1 MDKHIQNNP
10 NNPINYV
17 ETKQDK
23 IYNKNQYIIE
33 TLDDLTMHL
42 FGDNASDFLP
52 NYDNEELIDID
63 EMVDD
68 LRDQGY
74 FNEEI
79 IYYSKAIKYLQEND
93 ASLSESIELALEMG
107 YYLENINSE
116 LLASLHYSRQKEDT
130 FYVEIMPQLKKL

>member
-1 MDKHIQNNP
+1 MDKHIKNDP
-10 NNPINYV
+10 TNPINYV

-52 NYDNEELIDID
+52 NYDNDELIDID